1 MKLLE
6 LLKQLFGQNYLNKI
20 IGTRTNIAKPIKMDR
35 NSPYK
40 LYSDKAFNDSELL
53 SLIEKKLQEYG
64 PYVLSNKNASEV
76 KNFEMNARRALTAK
90 NKGKVTTEKPEAKIL
105 DIGTKKK
112 VDNTGIMKLKQEL
125 GLPEGVEP
133 GSTVD
138 KAIKESAEY
147 KMKQQGVKSILD
159 EKYVLP
165 KSQLTLEEEAAI
177 AKINERMARNYS
189 AVTEGKRRAVLRQ
202 VLLKDERINLPENVR
217 KSLDSYA
224 DLKGGG
230 DQNMDPLKVFEN
242 YYERDDEVLGTLD
255 GIIDTARNEFE
266 AADTFL
272 SAKNFKVKKPDPEDL
287 AEGGRPGYG
296 YGTGLKLIN
305 ILKKQGT
312 NAMKEIKR
320 SIDNIFPTGDAKYDA
335 DVVVDEIM
343 ENLNIDRDAVDGYDI
358 MDLYSKA
365 YSTLTKQRFDAK
377 QLAKSINQ
385 RGKSTV
391 TTADKVPTPKKTL
404 KSIEETG
411 TIDISD
417 ADIAEEFKNFMKR
430 NDPESYEKLEAMMAK
445 VNTKT
450 RTDNAGGG
458 LNYLMGL

>member
-40 LYSDKAFNDSELL
+40 LYSDKAFNDPELL

-365 YSTLTKQRFDAK
+365 YGALIEQSFSPK

-385 RGKSTV
+385 RGKGTV

-411 TIDISD
+411 TIDISNE
-417 ADIAEEFKNFMKR
+417 DIAEEFKNFMKR

>member
-76 KNFEMNARRALTAK
+76 KNFEMNARRLLIAK

-365 YSTLTKQRFDAK
+365 YSTLTKQKFDAK

-385 RGKSTV
+385 RGKGTV

>member
-365 YSTLTKQRFDAK
+365 YGALIEQSFSPK

-385 RGKSTV
+385 RGKGTV

>member
-76 KNFEMNARRALTAK
+76 KNFEMNARRLLIAK

-365 YSTLTKQRFDAK
+365 YGALIEQSFSPK

-385 RGKSTV
+385 RGKGTV

>member
-76 KNFEMNARRALTAK
+76 KNFEMNARRLLIAK

-202 VLLKDERINLPENVR
+202 VLLK
-217 KSLDSYA
+217 Y
-224 DLKGGG
+224 
-230 DQNMDPLKVFEN
+230 
-242 YYERDDEVLGTLD
+242 
-255 GIIDTARNEFE
+255 
-266 AADTFL
+266 
-272 SAKNFKVKKPDPEDL
+272 
-287 AEGGRPGYG
+287 
-296 YGTGLKLIN
+296 
-305 ILKKQGT
+305 
-312 NAMKEIKR
+312 
-320 SIDNIFPTGDAKYDA
+320 
-335 DVVVDEIM
+335 
-343 ENLNIDRDAVDGYDI
+343 
-358 MDLYSKA
+358 
-365 YSTLTKQRFDAK
+365 
-377 QLAKSINQ
+377 
-385 RGKSTV
+385 
-391 TTADKVPTPKKTL
+391 
-404 KSIEETG
+404 
-411 TIDISD
+411 
-417 ADIAEEFKNFMKR
+417 
-430 NDPESYEKLEAMMAK
+430 
-445 VNTKT
+445 
-450 RTDNAGGG
+450 
-458 LNYLMGL
+458 

>member
-365 YSTLTKQRFDAK
+365 YSTLTKQKFDAK

-385 RGKSTV
+385 RGKGTV

>member
-76 KNFEMNARRALTAK
+76 KNFEMNARRLLIAK

-365 YSTLTKQRFDAK
+365 YSALTKQRFDAK
-377 QLAKSINQ
+377 QLTKSINQ
-385 RGKSTV
+385 RGKGTV

>member
-76 KNFEMNARRALTAK
+76 KNFEMNARRLLIAK

-385 RGKSTV
+385 RGKGTV

>member
-6 LLKQLFGQNYLNKI
+6 LLKQLFGKNYLNKI

-76 KNFEMNARRALTAK
+76 KNFEMNARRLLIAK

-385 RGKSTV
+385 RGKGTV